1 MEARRYKCVCTAKHS
16 ISNSFILNSI
26 FQFPG
31 CDKSVKS
38 QGHCQRHGAKAKRCK
53 IHGCGNQAQG
63 SHKGHCKRHYRELFS
78 SPSTQKYSPRKKTQ
92 EIESLRTCD
101 PIGVSVYDSI
111 IPSSFAWKMEG
122 DDINKSPKK
131 GLKLDGDT
139 INLDESSAIETEFIP
154 ILQHLVDNEALDFGW
169 HRTAERLSQ
178 GTFLLIICRFAS
190 QYKHIHTYLYLPY
203 LYTCLNS
210 VICMDKRSMP

>member
-1 MEARRYKCVCTAKHS
+1 MQIIAPTSLLIASLLTMSTSNNIDKDVVDVLAAADGSESSPPAKRKR
-16 ISNSFILNSI
+16 ICK
-26 FQFPG
+26 FPG

-53 IHGCGNQAQG
+53 IHDCPNQAQG

-101 PIGVSVYDSI
+101 PIGVSVYDNI

-131 GLKLDGDT
+131 GLKLDGGT
-139 INLDESSAIETEFIP
+139 INPDESAIDTEFIP

-178 GTFLLIICRFAS
+178 GNF
-190 QYKHIHTYLYLPY
+190 YDY
-203 LYTCLNS
+203 
-210 VICMDKRSMP
+210 